1 MIRHPTITDENMPTA
16 EEMEANNRRMRE
28 MVALWMW
35 NDNFEENALLVREE
49 RARVRH
55 YFS

>member
-49 RARVRH
+49 RVRVRH